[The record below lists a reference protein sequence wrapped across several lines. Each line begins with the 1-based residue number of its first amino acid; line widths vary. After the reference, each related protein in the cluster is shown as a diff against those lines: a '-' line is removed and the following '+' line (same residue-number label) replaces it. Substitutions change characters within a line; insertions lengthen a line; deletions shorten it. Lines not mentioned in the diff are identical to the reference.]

1 MEQELQEIKHSKK
14 SMVSFGFGKFI
25 NEFYVMAFGALVFFF
40 YERALHLNPVLTMA
54 GYIIFALWN
63 AVNDPLIGYLTDR
76 PFKFTRKWGRRFPW
90 VYIGGI
96 PWILSYILIF
106 TPPITDPNLVFGRFA
121 ISGHWILFAWLILTT
136 CIYDTFASIFGVS
149 FYSIFPDKFRTGRE
163 RRNASTIS
171 TIIAA
176 VGTATGSILPPLFYT
191 FDLPRTYIT
200 QAVVAAIVCMIAL
213 VISIPGTRE
222 DQVRIDC
229 YLESCE
235 GKVEERSFFKEFVS
249 CLKHRNFMAYIIT
262 FTLYQ
267 SLVSLMVG
275 SIPYVTESV
284 LLKTEDDITI
294 IMAVLL
300 IGMIVSMPVW
310 SFIAHRTNNDRK
322 TMLIASIYLTVTT
335 FLLFFITDYTFM
347 IIGIFIW
354 GTGEGG
360 FWVMMS
366 PIFANAIDEATI
378 QTGHRSE
385 GIYNGIQTF
394 VSRAALVVQAVSFS
408 VVHIVTGYNSDVVV
422 QTPLATLGIQIHF
435 ALIPAILMAFG
446 ALIFGLF
453 FKLTPD
459 KVDRNRER
467 LIELKI

>member
-1 MEQELQEIKHSKK
+1 MEKEPQEITHSKL
-14 SMVSFGFGKFI
+14 SMASFGFGKFV
-25 NEFYVMAFGALVFFF
+25 NEFFVMAFGALVFYF
-40 YERALHLNPVLTMA
+40 YESALGLDPILTMA
-54 GYIIFALWN
+54 GYIIFAIYN
-63 AVNDPLIGYLTDR
+63 AINDPLIGHLMDR
-76 PFKFTRKWGRRFPW
+76 PFKFTKRLGRRFPW
-90 VYIGGI
+90 VYIGGV
-96 PWILSYILIF
+96 PWIFSYILIF
-106 TPPITDPNLVFGRFA
+106 TPPIMNPNLEYGA
-121 ISGHWILFAWLILTT
+121 ISGQWILFLWLIFTT
-136 CIYDTFASIFGVS
+136 CLYDTFCSIFSVN
-149 FYSIFPDKFRTGRE
+149 FYSIFPDKFRSGRE

-176 VGTATGSILPPLFYT
+176 IGTACGSVLPPFFYT
-191 FDLPRTYIT
+191 FDLPQTYVN
-200 QAVVAAIVCMIAL
+200 QAIVSAVICMIAL
-213 VISIPGTRE
+213 LISIPGTRE
-222 DQVRIDC
+222 DQIRIDC

-235 GKVEERSFFKEFVS
+235 KQTERTPFFKDIVRT
-249 CLKHRNFMAYIIT
+249 LKHKNFMVYIIT

-284 LLKTEDDITI
+284 LLKTEEDITI
-294 IMAVLL
+294 IMAVML
-300 IGMIVSMPVW
+300 IGMVISMPLW

-322 TMLIASIYLTVTT
+322 TMLIASIYLAATT
-335 FLLFFITDYTFM
+335 FLLFFITDYNVM

-366 PIFANAIDEATI
+366 PIFSNAVDESI
-378 QTGHRSE
+378 VQTGERRE

-394 VSRAALVVQAVSFS
+394 VSRAALVIQAVSFG
-408 VVHIVTGYNSDVVV
+408 VVHILTHYDPNSTI

-435 ALIPAILMAFG
+435 ALIPAILMALG
-446 ALIFGLF
+446 ALIFGLY

-459 KVDRNRER
+459 IVDRNRER